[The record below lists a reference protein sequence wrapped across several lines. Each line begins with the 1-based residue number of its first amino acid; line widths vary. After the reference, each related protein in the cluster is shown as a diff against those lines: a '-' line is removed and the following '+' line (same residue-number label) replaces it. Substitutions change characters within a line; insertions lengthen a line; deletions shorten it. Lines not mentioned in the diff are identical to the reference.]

1 MFMNDPYTLFIAQES
16 KLTLHG
22 LAQYYVKLQENQ
34 KILKLIDILDS
45 LDFNQ
50 VIIFTSE

>member
-1 MFMNDPYTLFIAQES
+1 MNKPFELYVDSES

-22 LAQYYVKLQENQ
+22 LAQFYVKLEDNQ
-34 KILKLIDILDS
+34 KIKKVIDLLDS

-50 VIIFTSE
+50 VIIFVKS